1 MKKIRSKLLLLLDIS
16 LVVIGSLYINPAA
29 QALQCSGVDTGI
41 IDCENTGAG
50 AVREILLKILDIM
63 TVGIGVLGAIGI
75 TIVGIQYLT
84 ASDNVQQTTKAK
96 KRLYEIVIGLA
107 VYVLLYGI
115 IQWVMPGGKL
125 NTEKIEVT
133 GVSISIPGSG
143 IPDSITTGSTVKLI
157 AVLDPIDA
165 DNSSIEWES
174 SDDSIATVDK
184 KTGLV
189 TTKKAGKVT
198 IKVTTSNTT
207 TSSVELNIEDPPPEP
222 EPDPIPNSDPVADS
236 GNYHKIGNALA
247 VAHANSYGSLTDTDI
262 QYALNNKFWGLEC
275 DLEYDDRGFMCYHPP
290 TDGTSFRSSNNPSL
304 EKTIETCKGKGV
316 KKVILDIKDLRGHY
330 GDLGT
335 FIKQRNLQ
343 GTLIGQISSV
353 SEMQSINNSLG
364 SKLEYWGLAG
374 DASDINSYVNNANA
388 YRNEGMTTVN
398 IPSPNTT
405 WISESAAK
413 SGIQNLKSH
422 GFKVCIY
429 TFTTFSQSE
438 INTYNSLGVEYLM
451 TNGSQ

>member
-1 MKKIRSKLLLLLDIS
+1 MKKIRSKLLLLLGIS

-107 VYVLLYGI
+107 VYVSLYGI

-198 IKVTTSNTT
+198 ISVTTSNTT

-222 EPDPIPNSDPVADS
+222 EPDPIPNSDPVATDRYKFGS
-236 GNYHKIGNALA
+236 ALA
-247 VAHANSYGSLTDTDI
+247 VMHADNYGRIDWVRWAVDKK
-262 QYALNNKFWGLEC
+262 YWAVEC
-275 DLEYDDRGFMCYHPP
+275 DLEYDNRGFMCYH
-290 TDGTSFRSSNNPSL
+290 DSDYRRSDNASL
-304 EKTIETCKGKGV
+304 DETISVCKAGGA
-316 KKVILDIKDLRGHY
+316 KVILDHIDGSYLNSLATYIKNN
-330 GDLGT
+330 
-335 FIKQRNLQ
+335 NLQ
-343 GTLIGQISSV
+343 KWVIIQTDSMSNMDTL
-353 SEMQSINNSLG
+353 NSAVG
-364 SKLEYWGLAG
+364 SKLEYWGLVMSKSANSLNTRG
-374 DASDINSYVNNANA
+374 TDISILYNSASSY
-388 YRNEGMTTVN
+388 RDKGMTTVN
-398 IPSPNTT
+398 VPKIAGDYRVAT
-405 WISESAAK
+405 K
-413 SGIQNLKSH
+413 SNIDALKSV
-422 GFKVCIY
+422 GYNIAI
-429 TFTTFSQSE
+429 FTWGDFSQQE
-438 INTYNSLGVEYLM
+438 INTYTSYGAKYLM
-451 TNGSQ
+451 TFEKQ